1 MRRWVILIALL
12 DCGVRGAELGVN
24 GAGQIEVRGSDLRV
38 FRDGADAPLF
48 GSVTRHENIVR
59 FTPALPFAA
68 GGAYRVEVETSK
80 GAWST
85 HSLRIPELGGGA
97 PTVSMLVADTVY
109 PANALKF
116 YLQFS
121 QAMEQ
126 GVFLDRITLLRRDGR
141 PVPGAF
147 RETELW
153 SPDGRRLT
161 LWLHPGRQKAGVNL
175 NMDEGPVLVE
185 GEMHMLKIAASWR
198 SAHGVELGKTF
209 SFPIIA
215 GATDH
220 QCPEPKLWRVIT
232 PKRGTCDT
240 LRIVFDEPLDPAMLR
255 SAIQVRMG
263 GLELQGAV
271 DLPPDAKSWAF
282 RPEDPWPSGEYEI
295 TIDPLLEDLAGNNL
309 QHSFEVDREQTGNP
323 KPVTTSL
330 SFKVE

>member
-1 MRRWVILIALL
+1 MLIALL
-12 DCGVRGAELGVN
+12 ASSVRGAELGVN
-24 GAGQIEVRGSDLRV
+24 GAGQIEVCGSNLRV
-38 FRDGADAPLF
+38 FRDGAEAPLF
-48 GSVTRHENIVR
+48 GSVTRFEELVR

-68 GGAYRVEVETSK
+68 GEGYRVEVETSK
-80 GAWST
+80 GEWLT
-85 HSLRIPELGGGA
+85 HSLRIPKVGGEP
-97 PTVSMLVADTVY
+97 PTVSMLAADTVY

-121 QAMEQ
+121 QPMEQ
-126 GVFLDRITLLRRDGR
+126 GVFLDRITLLRGDGR

-185 GEMHMLKIAASWR
+185 GELHALKIAAAWR
-198 SAHGVELGKTF
+198 SARGMEIGKEF
-209 SFPIIA
+209 SFTITVGP
-215 GATDH
+215 TDH
-220 QCPEPKLWRVIT
+220 QCPEPKQWRVTT
-232 PKRGTCDT
+232 PERGTYHA

-255 SAIQVRMG
+255 SAIQVRMA

-271 DLPPDAKSWAF
+271 DLPPDARSWSF
-282 RPEDPWPSGEYEI
+282 RPEDPWRPGDYDV